1 MASDEDSAKDELGD
15 SCKTYIKNVS
25 DARRLRCDGMCAK
38 WDKMVIVTDD
48 QLSLADGR
56 AGLGHSAPKR
66 MPRSATR
73 ALRALD
79 NWIPQDEVMSS
90 VATIRTL
97 CGRCLPLSY
106 CFRPRCGATDE
117 KMLPLSPPDRRV
129 PAHACKCT
137 AALDQRSSY
146 LWNQRWGSRARAA
159 PSLSWTAGTRS
170 ARTEARCARTA
181 TATRLASPQAW
192 RGAA

>member
-117 KMLPLSPPDRRV
+117 KMLPLSPPIDV
-129 PAHACKCT
+129 SPHMHANAQLHSTK
-137 AALDQRSSY
+137 
-146 LWNQRWGSRARAA
+146 
-159 PSLSWTAGTRS
+159 
-170 ARTEARCARTA
+170 
-181 TATRLASPQAW
+181 LASVACLISCLVASGGHWMTWLQSGGFSHPTAPE
-192 RGAA
+192 